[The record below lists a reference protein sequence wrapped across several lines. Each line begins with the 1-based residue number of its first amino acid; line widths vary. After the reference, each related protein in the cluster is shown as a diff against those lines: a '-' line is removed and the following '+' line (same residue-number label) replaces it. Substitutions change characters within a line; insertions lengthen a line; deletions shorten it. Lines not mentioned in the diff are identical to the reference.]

1 MCFGDVSVIS
11 FPDLT
16 MPDVEGQNRTLSE
29 LEGKVIILSF
39 WSVGQDE
46 HKVFNADLA
55 EIYAKYHAKG
65 LEIYQVSLD
74 IDKPSWAAVVKGQNL
89 PWISVN
95 DGLGTQSPAVIAYN
109 VDHVPTMF
117 VIDRTG
123 DFAGRDVFDE
133 TALDQ
138 LVRKLL

>member
-1 MCFGDVSVIS
+1 M
-11 FPDLT
+11 
-16 MPDVEGQNRTLSE
+16 
-29 LEGKVIILSF
+29 
-39 WSVGQDE
+39 
-46 HKVFNADLA
+46 
-55 EIYAKYHAKG
+55 
-65 LEIYQVSLD
+65 
-74 IDKPSWAAVVKGQNL
+74 KGQNL